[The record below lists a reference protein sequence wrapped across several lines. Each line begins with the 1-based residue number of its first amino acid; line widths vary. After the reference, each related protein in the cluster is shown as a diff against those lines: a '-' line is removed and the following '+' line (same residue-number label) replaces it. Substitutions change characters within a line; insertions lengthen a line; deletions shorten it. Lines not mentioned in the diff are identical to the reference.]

1 MVLADAQNLAI
12 RKLLSKAAYEST
24 LTPGPPLPKSHPAPA
39 LVAKLHLE
47 CAALY
52 TSARS
57 LAKTPDAS
65 ARAKHRIAVSFSSS
79 AKRAGDKQGPSVP
92 ESPSSAQ
99 ADEPTEVAPELRH
112 YLADEAA
119 LHTALAWKWFG
130 VDAGE
135 SGGADQT
142 GVAVGFLQ
150 GAKKAL
156 EEMKSGTLTGGSGL
170 MGTERWKEMRD
181 RRKDRVGRELE
192 SVGTFLKG
200 YKRVNDTVRIVC
212 QLSAPFSLHLLSH
225 VQSHP
230 SCRCLSNRFP
240 QHQIC
245 KHQSRLADLQSTS
258 SLIRLQVPLLDPA
271 LSHTFNVKRKLS
283 S

>member
-1 MVLADAQNLAI
+1 MALADAQNLAI

-65 ARAKHRIAVSFSSS
+65 ARAKQRIAVSTFSSR
-79 AKRAGDKQGPSVP
+79 AKRAGDKQGPNAQ
-92 ESPSSAQ
+92 ESPGSAQ

-119 LHTALAWKWFG
+119 LYTALAWKWLG

-135 SGGADQT
+135 SGGPDQT

-170 MGTERWKEMRD
+170 MGTERGKEMRD
-181 RRKDRVGRELE
+181 RRKDRVGKELD

-200 YKRVNDTVRIVC
+200 YKRVNDTVRTVRR
-212 QLSAPFSLHLLSH
+212 LPSPFAFAFT
-225 VQSHP
+225 QP
-230 SCRCLSNRFP
+230 
-240 QHQIC
+240 
-245 KHQSRLADLQSTS
+245 
-258 SLIRLQVPLLDPA
+258 
-271 LSHTFNVKRKLS
+271 
-283 S
+283 